1 MGGGS
6 NKHGGVLVIV
16 GTRPE
21 AIKLAPLIVALRQ
34 RAVLPVT
41 VCATGQHRE
50 LLDGALADF
59 GLVADIDLDLMQPG
73 QRPEAIVAAALPALT
88 AVIDAARP
96 AAIVVQGDTAS
107 ACAGAQAGAYAQVPV
122 IHIEAGL
129 RSGSPAEPFPEEL
142 HRRLIAQLATL
153 HFAPTVAARAALR
166 REGIADAAI
175 EIVGNT
181 GIDALRVTAA
191 RLADTPALHGWA
203 TAQLPP
209 LDPTL
214 PLLVVTAHRRENHG
228 PRLRAVAAALQR
240 LAATGGVEIVVPVH
254 PHPAVRAAF
263 DPALTDVPGIHL
275 TPPLSYLAFV
285 ALLQRARL
293 VLTDSG
299 GVQEE
304 APALGCPVL
313 VLRSSTERR
322 EGITAGAAQLVGTSA
337 DAIVSAVRRVLDDAG
352 HHAAMA
358 TPCLPYGDGY
368 AAGRIAAILER
379 RFASPQ
385 LGTEVAEAV

>member
-107 ACAGAQAGAYAQVPV
+107 AYAGAQAGAYAQVPV
-122 IHIEAGL
+122 VHVEAGL

-214 PLLVVTAHRRENHG
+214 ALLVATAHRRENHG
-228 PRLRAVAAALQR
+228 PRLLADAAALQR
-240 LAATGGVEIVVPVH
+240 LAATGGIEIVVPVH

-263 DPALTDVPGIHL
+263 DPLTDVRGIHL
-275 TPPLSYLAFV
+275 TPPLSYLSFV

-337 DAIVSAVRRVLDDAG
+337 NAIVAAVRRVLDDAG
-352 HHAAMA
+352 HYAAMA

-379 RFASPQ
+379 CFASADVR
-385 LGTEVAEAV
+385 TEIAQPV